1 MVKEVLILIKAGVE
15 MYLGVN
21 RMIALMLVGTHQI
34 QAKSKFVVNGFV
46 SICYVYM
53 FSKSFLL
60 FRVFL

>member
-21 RMIALMLVGTHQI
+21 HMIALMLVGTHQI

-46 SICYVYM
+46 FYLLCIYV
-53 FSKSFLL
+53 
-60 FRVFL
+60 